1 MSVSV
6 AVDTVEKGDS
16 VELWIGEAPQVWVV
30 DGITEGVVTRS
41 LNLRNSNQSMELF
54 VQRGQTVTLVA

>member
-1 MSVSV
+1 MSMSV
-6 AVDTVEKGDS
+6 AVDTVEKGDR

-41 LNLRNSNQSMELF
+41 LHVRYSNQSMELF
-54 VQRGQTVTLVA
+54 VQRGQTVNLMA

>member
-6 AVDTVEKGDS
+6 AVDTVEQGDR

-41 LNLRNSNQSMELF
+41 LNLRNSNQSMELY